1 MRRQSSCR
9 DFCGVRCAAL
19 CITLCTS
26 IIALVVAKSAHSY
39 IIEATLPATAGCP
52 ASDRWNASSSA
63 PLQLQWS
70 TSLPYPPVVITTA
83 ANGTPQQIAEIGAVI
98 QASLSAWTGV
108 ASTAVNPSVTPGIVG
123 TIGQTSVQNSCTN
136 DAGTNVDGVNTVCF
150 NQSSDAFTE
159 GVISFTRVVTANAAG
174 ISVGNGPPAA
184 FAGQILDADTLFDN
198 SGQVTL
204 ATPSALAASPGA
216 YDLETLLTHE
226 LGNYFGLDNSAVRRA
241 IMYPFAPPP
250 GTFIGNRPTAS
261 APDGQLA
268 DDDRTGLRV
277 LYPDPADTTYV
288 GTIRGQ
294 IVPANPFALAI
305 FPATSPGAPVTGIF
319 GSQVVVENADT
330 GQIVAAAMGGWSC
343 NSSIPVPQF
352 DGTYRIDRLA
362 VGVNYTV
369 YVEPLDGLA
378 TSEDFYET
386 TNGICN
392 VNGSIPCT
400 APTVNTNFTTRIQP
414 ATQ

>member
-1 MRRQSSCR
+1 MKRRRSCLAILM
-9 DFCGVRCAAL
+9 GVLA
-19 CITLCTS
+19 
-26 IIALVVAKSAHSY
+26 VAGSKSARSY
-39 IIEATLPATAGCP
+39 IVETTVPATAGCP
-52 ASDRWNASSSA
+52 APDRWNASSSA

-70 TSLPYPPVVITTA
+70 TSLAYPPVVITTA
-83 ANGTPQQIAEIGAVI
+83 ANGTPQQISEIGAVI

-108 ASTAVNPSVTPGIVG
+108 ASTAVNPLVTPGIVSA
-123 TIGQTSVQNSCTN
+123 IGETSVPDACTN

-150 NQSSDAFTE
+150 NQSSDAFTL
-159 GVISFTRVVTANAAG
+159 GVIGFTRVVTANAPG
-174 ISVGNGPPAA
+174 VSVGSSPPAA
-184 FAGQILDADTLFDN
+184 FAGQILDADSLFNN
-198 SGQVTL
+198 SGQVTF
-204 ATPSALAASPGA
+204 ATPSALSTSPGS
-216 YDLETLLTHE
+216 YDLESLLTHE

-250 GTFIGNRPTAS
+250 GTYIGNHPTAS

-294 IVPANPFALAI
+294 ILPANPFALAF
-305 FPATSPGAPVTGIF
+305 FPATSTGAPVTGIF
-319 GSQVVVENADT
+319 GTQVVAENADT
-330 GQIVAAAMGGWSC
+330 GAIVAATMGGWSC
-343 NSSIPVPQF
+343 NASNPVPQF
-352 DGTYRIDRLA
+352 DGTYEIDRLP
-362 VGVNYTV
+362 VGVNYKI

-392 VNGSIPCT
+392 AGGSVPYT
-400 APTVNTNFTTRIQP
+400 APAVNTNFTTRVQP
-414 ATQ
+414 AQQ